1 MSVKLQKFLS
11 TILLFCIAAGANA
24 QHIFPK
30 KLNNCQT
37 SAFCL
42 DCGDIKVQADSLK
55 FSKMIH
61 YLNSHNNVN
70 NLRGS
75 ILFQVLVDSTGKGC
89 VLSYTDVNGRMLS
102 EKVVMA
108 LNDFTGWSPASTN
121 GKIEGRVSVNVA
133 IDVLNGKLS
142 GRIQRVTEE
151 FATALFD
158 RPVDPDIE
166 NKHHKYDNAHLGSYK
181 MTVWNSKNSIMKD
194 NLSDHLTVDRTGVIF
209 YETNKD
215 LYRLENDK
223 LSKVDRGVL
232 PPAKY
237 YYVRGMATD
246 NSNVKWFYTES
257 GVYSYNDKD
266 WVLYDSLKTGIKRGY
281 SIINNVASGEV
292 FFTSDQG
299 LIINNNGSWS
309 VINKANLKALPSDR
323 VYYAK
328 KDKKGR
334 IWIGTFS
341 GSVMIDADGTATD
354 FNAGSTVLKGKC
366 ITSLEED
373 SQGNLYFG
381 LYEYAPADRK
391 SLIRNE
397 GIAVFKPDGS
407 WKQLTIDNSGIP
419 VNNVGPMLYDE
430 KEDVL
435 WIGTERAG
443 LVRYDLKDGWEF
455 YNNKNSEVPSS
466 FVTDISKDAKGN
478 IYLATRYG
486 LVKMEKK

>member
-1 MSVKLQKFLS
+1 MFIKTQKFLF
-11 TILLFCIAAGANA
+11 TLLLLSIVHYANA
-24 QHIFPK
+24 QNIFPK
-30 KLNNCQT
+30 KLNNCPT
-37 SAFCL
+37 SKFCL
-42 DCGDIKVQADSLK
+42 DCGDVKVGADSLK
-55 FSKMIH
+55 FSKMIQ

-89 VLSYTDVNGRMLS
+89 VLSHTDVNGRMLS

-158 RPVDPDIE
+158 RPVDPDIQ
-166 NKHHKYDNAHLGSYK
+166 NKHYKYDNAHLASYK
-181 MTVWNSKNSIMKD
+181 LTVWNSKNSIMKN
-194 NLSDHLTVDRTGVIF
+194 NLSDHLTIDHEDIVF
-209 YETNKD
+209 YDTTND
-215 LYRLENDK
+215 LYCVQNGK
-223 LSKVDRGVL
+223 VQKVDRGVL

-237 YYVRGMATD
+237 YYVKGMATD

-257 GVYSYNDKD
+257 GLYSYNNKD

-281 SIINNVASGEV
+281 SIVNNAASGEV
-292 FFTSDQG
+292 YFTSDQG
-299 LIINNNGSWS
+299 LVINKNGVWS
-309 VINKANLKALPSDR
+309 VINKANIKALPSDR
-323 VYYAK
+323 VNYAK

-341 GSVMIDADGTATD
+341 GSVMIDLDGTATD

-366 ITSLEED
+366 ITALEED

-391 SLIRNE
+391 RLIRNE

-407 WKQLTIDNSGIP
+407 WKQLTIENSGIP
-419 VNNVGPMLYDE
+419 VNDVGPMLYDE
-430 KEDVL
+430 KENVL
-435 WIGTERAG
+435 WIGTALAG
-443 LVRYDLKDGWEF
+443 LVRFDLKDGWEL
-455 YNNKNSEVPSS
+455 YNNKNSQVPSS
-466 FVTDISKDAKGN
+466 FVTDIGKDTKGN
-478 IYLATRYG
+478 IYLTTRYG
-486 LVKMEKK
+486 LVKIEKK